1 MQPSAMQPVW
11 IAAALIGALPF
22 AFVVAPLM
30 GEILWRMLR
39 R

>member
-1 MQPSAMQPVW
+1 MQTSAQPVW
-11 IAAALIGALPF
+11 IAAALICALPL

-30 GEILWRMLR
+30 GEILGRMLR

>member
-1 MQPSAMQPVW
+1 MQTSAMQPVW
-11 IAAALIGALPF
+11 IAAALICALPL

-30 GEILWRMLR
+30 GEFLSRMLR